1 MSKSGLFAHFAS
13 KEDLQIAMLDFA
25 AERFGEKVVVPALAT
40 RRGLP
45 RLKAAFGHWLDWAE
59 RAALPGGCLFY
70 AAAAELDDRPGPV
83 RDRLVELQNEWFA
96 ALRRII
102 GTAVEEGDLEP
113 RLDVDQFVAEMW
125 GILLNH
131 RFAGRLMRDRLADQ
145 RARKSFER
153 LIQRHRAGARSSSRS
168 RQRA

>member
-13 KEDLQIAMLDFA
+13 KEDLQVAMLDFA
-25 AERFGEKVVVPALAT
+25 AERFREKVVRPALAM

-45 RLKAAFGHWLDWAE
+45 RLKAAFGHSLDWAE

-83 RDRLVELQNEWFA
+83 RDRLVQLQREWFA
-96 ALRRII
+96 SLHRII
-102 GTAVEEGDLEP
+102 VTAVEESDLEP
-113 RLDVDQFVAEMW
+113 RLDIDQFIAEMW

-131 RFAGRLMRDRLADQ
+131 RFAGRLMRDQLADQ
-145 RARKSFER
+145 RARKAFDR
-153 LIQRHRAGARSSSRS
+153 LIRRHRAGARSTARS
-168 RQRA
+168 RHNA